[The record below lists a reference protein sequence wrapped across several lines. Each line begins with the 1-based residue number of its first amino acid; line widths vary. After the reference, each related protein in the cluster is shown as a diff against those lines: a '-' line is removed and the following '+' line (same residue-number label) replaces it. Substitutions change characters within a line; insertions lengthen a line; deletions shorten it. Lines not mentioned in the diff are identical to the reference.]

1 MQHIKRTLARAL
13 ASFLQVC
20 KATAVQQFK
29 QAAAKQSSYLPS
41 SAEHA
46 AAQQHL
52 HSEMNSCCKERLRTI
67 RSNGEAAARA
77 CQQAEESAQLREQA
91 LQAQHQQNALL
102 QQHLQ
107 QQQALLTA
115 AMASMRVEPAY
126 QQVVWQQPVASK
138 SRGLLQYGGHHCFV
152 EEVDDDDDEDDDN
165 DEEVFSSS
173 SRGSSS
179 RGSRGSRPLV
189 SKRGIPI
196 ATRTGEEC
204 RKCAAGIDCHNHRH
218 LRR

>member
-1 MQHIKRTLARAL
+1 MPRSCADLEDARRECE
-13 ASFLQVC
+13 VC

-52 HSEMNSCCKERLRTI
+52 HSETDSCCRERLSTV
-67 RSNGEAAARA
+67 RSNAEAAARA
-77 CQQAEESAQLREQA
+77 CQQAEESARLREQA

-102 QQHLQ
+102 QQQLQQ

-126 QQVVWQQPVASK
+126 QQVVWQQPVASS

-152 EEVDDDDDEDDDN
+152 EEVDDDDDEDDDK

-173 SRGSSS
+173 
-179 RGSRGSRPLV
+179 SRGSRPLV

-204 RKCAAGIDCHNHRH
+204 QKCAAGIDCHNLRH